1 MSDAPR
7 LLDYNQ
13 DLPYNELLPTSPLLV
28 SHGQWNGVVLEH
40 HDAPSWEMPEC
51 YLSHH
56 HIGVLLDDWH
66 GEQRVEG
73 RIRSNGVPKGALSL
87 IPAYMPFAAQWKG
100 RSRAIILAIDP
111 ALLGRVAHDVV
122 DGDRIEMAYGMVH
135 EGDPFVTQILQLLR
149 DDAAVGYPIGPLY
162 GESLVTALA
171 AHLIKNHSVTPS
183 LLPTHAGKI
192 PRYRLNPVLEYIENS
207 LHKPITLQ
215 ELAAIAEMSQYYFC
229 RMFRQ
234 TTGVTP
240 LHYVRQKRIERA
252 KLLLKQRH
260 LTVFEVGLQCG
271 FVNPSH
277 FTRQFYQVVG
287 VTPKSYRDK
296 LFL

>member
-1 MSDAPR
+1 MSNFPR

-13 DLPYNELLPTSPLLV
+13 RLPYDQLLPTAPLLV
-28 SHGQWNGVVLEH
+28 SHGQWEGVVLEH

-56 HIGVLLDDWH
+56 HIGVLLDEWQ

-73 RIRSNGVPKGALSL
+73 RIRSTGVPSGTLSI
-87 IPAYMPFAAQWKG
+87 IPAYVPFSAQWKG
-100 RSRAIILAIDP
+100 RSRAIVLAIDP
-111 ALLGRVAHDVV
+111 ALLGRLVHDVI
-122 DGDRIEMAYGMVH
+122 DSDRIEMAHCMSH
-135 EGDPFVTQILQLLR
+135 AGDSFITQILQLLK
-149 DDAAVGYPIGPLY
+149 DDAAAGYPIGSLY
-162 GESLVTALA
+162 GESLITALA
-171 AHLIKNHSVTPS
+171 AHLIKNHAVAPS
-183 LLPTHAGKI
+183 ISPVYSGKI
-192 PRYRLNPVLEYIENS
+192 PRYRLNPVLEHIESS
-207 LHKPITLQ
+207 LHRPITLQ

-260 LTVFEVGLQCG
+260 LTILEVGLQCG

-287 VTPKSYRDK
+287 VTPKNYRSK